1 MCSICQKV
9 EAIKSVDSILLKPL
23 KVILT
28 KLHERIEPELGDSFL
43 RREARIH
50 SIKKNIQCLEIG
62 PLKPIIKLIVSDLD
76 SELRKLA
83 VSKADHPAYRTVG
96 TYNDLTTKIGPD
108 DSSSIRAWLE
118 NRAEEAKET
127 KAVKKMVAFQE
138 KSKTHRCLRAQNIA
152 RIQHDSVKGPN
163 YVAGLGSSTESEYL
177 SGTNDM
183 SEIDY
188 MELDDRLPVPGAV
201 EWSTHVVDQWFE
213 KNGEDVLLREGVAQA
228 ENAPR
233 KHRKH
238 RKHRENVLLSEG
250 DVQAEDE
257 PRKHRKHR
265 KHAKRE

>member
-1 MCSICQKV
+1 MCNICQKI
-9 EAIKSVDSILLKPL
+9 EAIQSIDSILLKPL

-62 PLKPIIKLIVSDLD
+62 PLKPIIKLIISDLD

-83 VSKADHPAYRTVG
+83 ISKVDHPAYRTVG
-96 TYNDLTTKIGPD
+96 KYNHLTTKIGPD

-118 NRAEEAKET
+118 NRAEEIRET
-127 KAVKKMVAFQE
+127 KTLKKMVDLQG
-138 KSKTHRCLRAQNIA
+138 KSKTRGSLRAQNIA
-152 RIQHDSVKGPN
+152 RIQNDSLTGPN
-163 YVAGLGSSTESEYL
+163 HVAGLESSTESEYL
-177 SGTNDM
+177 SGTDDI
-183 SEIDY
+183 SEMDY

-213 KNGEDVLLREGVAQA
+213 KNGENVLLCEGVAQA

-233 KHRKH
+233 KHK
-238 RKHRENVLLSEG
+238 
-250 DVQAEDE
+250 
-257 PRKHRKHR
+257 KHRKHR
-265 KHAKRE
+265 KHSKRE

>member
-1 MCSICQKV
+1 MCNICQKI
-9 EAIKSVDSILLKPL
+9 EAIQLIDSILLKPL

-62 PLKPIIKLIVSDLD
+62 PLKPIIKLIISDLD

-96 TYNDLTTKIGPD
+96 KYNHLTTKIGPD

-118 NRAEEAKET
+118 NQAEEARET
-127 KAVKKMVAFQE
+127 KAVKKMVALQG
-138 KSKTHRCLRAQNIA
+138 KPKTQGNLRAQNIA
-152 RIQHDSVKGPN
+152 RIQNDSLTGPN

-177 SGTNDM
+177 SGTDDM

-213 KNGEDVLLREGVAQA
+213 KNSENILLGEGVVQA

-238 RKHRENVLLSEG
+238 GKHRNHS
-250 DVQAEDE
+250 
-257 PRKHRKHR
+257 
-265 KHAKRE
+265 KRE